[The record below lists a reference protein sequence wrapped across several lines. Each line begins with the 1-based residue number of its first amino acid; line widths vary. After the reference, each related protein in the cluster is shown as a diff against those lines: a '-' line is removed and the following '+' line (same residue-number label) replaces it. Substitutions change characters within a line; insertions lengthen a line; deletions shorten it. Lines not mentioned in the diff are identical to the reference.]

1 MEQKFPVPSCLRLI
15 RIHAIL
21 FPFFSFLSMMDLQFV
36 NFIIFANISLIEFSF
51 KSLPRMTVYLQ
62 NLLDPYTICRLPFQD
77 YFISKTLSLVRQA
90 REQTAHYLKQ
100 ICPPGYYKHE
110 ATHFST
116 LRSST
121 IVKQSYKEKFKQT
134 SFMKSESIFWSFEI
148 IKQENLIN
156 LY

>member
-1 MEQKFPVPSCLRLI
+1 MLSKQSLQINFIISEQKFPVPSCLRLI

-21 FPFFSFLSMMDLQFV
+21 FPFFSFLSTMDLQFV

-90 REQTAHYLKQ
+90 PRTNSALPKANLPSWILQT
-100 ICPPGYYKHE
+100 
-110 ATHFST
+110 
-116 LRSST
+116 RSHT
-121 IVKQSYKEKFKQT
+121 F
-134 SFMKSESIFWSFEI
+134 
-148 IKQENLIN
+148 
-156 LY
+156 

>member
-1 MEQKFPVPSCLRLI
+1 
-15 RIHAIL
+15 
-21 FPFFSFLSMMDLQFV
+21 MDLQFV

-77 YFISKTLSLVRQA
+77 YFISKTDKL

-134 SFMKSESIFWSFEI
+134 SFMKSESIYRSSEI